1 MNKILPLLNPLSLT
15 RSTEVGTVFAALK
28 RGPANVADVAQ
39 HGGPSQLIHDLAR
52 LGLIRRITSA
62 QEEAYELVGRPDV
75 VVGVDL
81 GGTKVHVALSDLS
94 GEILAEDIEPTE
106 RRGGLH
112 VVEQIGAIAERLRR
126 ECGRDADLPRAAA
139 IGSPGVLDTRSGK
152 VSISPN
158 IAGLEAID
166 MVAALESRLGCAVRI
181 ENDVNLAALG
191 ELWHGSAAGMENFAF
206 VALGTGIGMGLV
218 ADGQLMRGAH
228 GAAGEIAFLPLG
240 SDPFS
245 TASYPLGPLET
256 AIGSAG
262 ILKHYREQG
271 GKAANS
277 VREVFERMSAGEPAA
292 HETLDYT
299 ARILAQALMA
309 VRALVDPE
317 LIVLGGSIG
326 ARIELVERVR
336 DMVASSPVDLAVR
349 ASSLGSCAVLVGASR
364 LALTQACELIL
375 APLADDA

>member
-1 MNKILPLLNPLSLT
+1 MSLA
-15 RSTEVGTVFAALK
+15 RSIEVGTVFGALK
-28 RGPANVADVAQ
+28 RGPATVADVAGQ
-39 HGGPSQLIHDLAR
+39 GCPSQLFDDLAR
-52 LGLIRRITSA
+52 LGRIRRIASPKGGA
-62 QEEAYELVGRPDV
+62 FELVDRPEL

-94 GEILAEDIEPTE
+94 GEILAEGIEPTD
-106 RRGGLH
+106 RGGGIQ
-112 VVEQIGAIAERLRR
+112 VVEQIGAIGERLRR
-126 ECGRDADLPRAAA
+126 QCGRGGDLPRSAA

-181 ENDVNLAALG
+181 ENDVNLAAMG
-191 ELWHGSAAGMENFAF
+191 ELWHGGAAGMENFAF

-218 ADGQLMRGAH
+218 ADGRLMRGAH

-277 VREVFERMSAGEPAA
+277 VREIFERMIAGETAA
-292 HETLDYT
+292 RETLDYT

-326 ARIELVERVR
+326 ARTELVERVR
-336 DMVASSPVDLAVR
+336 ALIASSPVDLAVR
-349 ASSLGSCAVLVGASR
+349 ASSLGSRAVLVGANR
-364 LALTQACELIL
+364 LALAQACDLLL
-375 APLADDA
+375 APPTDDA